1 MTPGWYRDRRV
12 LVLGGLTVPPGA
24 LTLIEGDFLL
34 HDFQAAE
41 FDLVYSIGVL
51 AEHSPFDEA
60 VAARVKR
67 WLRPGGRFAFTTVHP
82 SSFSVPRTFKRR
94 VGEWLLPV
102 APAALRRALR
112 ARLMRDGIFADEER
126 LRDVFASVDLTV
138 ESIDR
143 FTSDVHL
150 HLLAV
155 ARKT

>member
-1 MTPGWYRDRRV
+1 VSER
-12 LVLGGLTVPPGA
+12 
-24 LTLIEGDFLL
+24 
-34 HDFQAAE
+34 
-41 FDLVYSIGVL
+41 
-51 AEHSPFDEA
+51 
-60 VAARVKR
+60 
-67 WLRPGGRFAFTTVHP
+67 
-82 SSFSVPRTFKRR
+82 
-94 VGEWLLPV
+94 LLPV

-126 LRDVFASVDLTV
+126 LRHVFASVDLAV